1 VGSEA
6 GGGEGEGGD
15 GKEDG
20 KEGAAGGELRRAGY
34 AAVQRLMLLCCVDVV
49 GRLGRVYGG
58 GGGGGGGGVDGVN
71 GGGVV
76 NGGGGVAA
84 VGPVVVQPHL
94 DRFRAWLEEH
104 VRRAEEEGVYDG
116 LGSEEVREVFAA
128 GQEERARMIR
138 EAAEEVKDG
147 ESAAMGEGIVRV
159 AENVEAIFGGDES
172 GLELLMQDDILR
184 KIYDMHIAHW
194 DLGGFL
200 GLLGHS
206 KPNLKVLEVGAGTGG
221 TTAMVL
227 DGLVSD
233 SGEPMFYS
241 YTYTDISAGFFV
253 QAKER
258 FSSVQSIEYA
268 VLDISQ
274 DPAEQ
279 GFELGSY
286 DLVVATNVGS
296 PSRKRPCWS

>member
-1 VGSEA
+1 
-6 GGGEGEGGD
+6 
-15 GKEDG
+15 
-20 KEGAAGGELRRAGY
+20 
-34 AAVQRLMLLCCVDVV
+34 
-49 GRLGRVYGG
+49 
-58 GGGGGGGGVDGVN
+58 
-71 GGGVV
+71 
-76 NGGGGVAA
+76 
-84 VGPVVVQPHL
+84 VQPHL
-94 DRFRAWLEEH
+94 NKFRAWLEVH
-104 VRRAEEEGVYDG
+104 VRLADEEGVYDG
-116 LGSEEVREVFAA
+116 LDSEEVREVFAVR
-128 GQEERARMIR
+128 QEEMGRLIG
-138 EAAEEVKDG
+138 EAAEEVKGG

-159 AENVEAIFGGDES
+159 VENVEAIFGGEQT
-172 GLELLMQDDILR
+172 GLELLMRDDILR

-233 SGEPMFYS
+233 SGERMFYS

-258 FSSVQSIEYA
+258 FSSVQSIEYS

-274 DPAEQ
+274 DPADQ
-279 GFELGSY
+279 GFELGSF

-296 PSRKRPCWS
+296 PSGKTPCWS